1 MLRRSR
7 TTEGGSLV
15 CELCGHLA
23 FKLYSTVVEVTDD
36 GKQANQWKKTQTEN
50 VKVSTKIILSKDTS
64 INLICKF

>member
-23 FKLYSTVVEVTDD
+23 FKLYSTVVEVT
-36 GKQANQWKKTQTEN
+36 GEAKQTNQWKKTQTET
-50 VKVSTKIILSKDTS
+50 VKVSKSRVFS
-64 INLICKF
+64 